1 MFRNVSPESV
11 GVKSEN
17 VLEYIK
23 YLERRGIVMHSIIM
37 MRGNDIFAEY
47 YYKPFDKDFVH
58 RQYSQTKSYVSVAI
72 GLLEEEGKLK
82 LSDTIDSHFPERID
96 KELSPFL
103 KEQTIEDMLKMETAA
118 SYPNWFTSGDPDRVH
133 MYLNNGTQV
142 HPAGTLWWYDSTGSH
157 VLGALV
163 EKLTGKNLL
172 DYLKEKLFN
181 KMGTFSTA
189 EILKTPNGEAW
200 GDSALLCTPRDM
212 LSFAR
217 FVMNYG
223 TWENERLMNEAY
235 LRKATSKI
243 SDNNLEGFTNCD
255 SYGYGYQIWRAEQNS
270 FAFLGMGGQDTVCV
284 PDKDLIIVYNGD
296 NQGKSNARE
305 ITMNGFF
312 DYIVNNINENALPEN
327 KEALNKL
334 NSYTENL
341 ELAYLKGNKTS
352 PFINEINGKVYIA
365 QGENQ
370 MGIKKFS
377 LSFYGDEGAFKYE
390 NAQGEKEIKFGIGK
404 NVFGKFPELG
414 YSNEIGG
421 VRTTGGFMYNCAA
434 SLIFSE
440 EKKIKLKVQ
449 IIDKYFGN
457 FTATFAYKNNSC
469 AVRMTKTA
477 EDFLEKYHGEL
488 YSEWE
493 EII

>member
-82 LSDTIDSHFPERID
+82 LSDTIASHFPERID

-133 MYLNNGTQV
+133 MYFNNGAGL
-142 HPAGTLWWYDSTGSH
+142 HPSGTLWWYDSTGSH

-235 LRKATSKI
+235 LRKATSKL
-243 SDNNLEGFTNCD
+243 SDNNLEGFTACD
-255 SYGYGYQIWRAEQNS
+255 SHGYGYQIWRTEQNG

-284 PDKDLIIVYNGD
+284 PEKDIILVYNGD
-296 NQGKSNARE
+296 NQGYPEARN

-312 DYIVNNINENALPEN
+312 DIIVNNLSDSKLHEN
-327 KEALNKL
+327 KEAEKRLQEA
-334 NSYTENL
+334 TENL
-341 ELAYLKGNKTS
+341 SLAYLKNGVESSFK
-352 PFINEINGKVYIA
+352 NEVNGKVFLA
-365 QGENQ
+365 KENP
-370 MGIKKFS
+370 MGIKKFALVFTS
-377 LSFYGDEGAFKYE
+377 EDEGVFKYE
-390 NAQGEKEIKFGIGK
+390 NRQGEKEIKFGIGK

-421 VRTTGGFMYNCAA
+421 VRTTNGFMYNCAA

-449 IIDKYFGN
+449 IIDKSL
-457 FTATFAYKNNSC
+457 NS
-469 AVRMTKTA
+469 
-477 EDFLEKYHGEL
+477 L
-488 YSEWE
+488 
-493 EII
+493 